1 MTAEGIVKLGD
12 LGLSRYFSSKT
23 NMAVSLVGT
32 PYYMSPERIREQP
45 YNFKSDIWSL
55 GCLLYEV
62 RCSLAHFSLFAAR
75 AFHGPGRSPSSPP
88 TRNLYKTIVAPNI
101 AGGAALSVLRRPAE
115 PLLPVQKD

>member
-32 PYYMSPERIREQP
+32 PYYMSPERIREMP

-62 RCSLAHFSLFAAR
+62 RRPGSGGQAAPR
-75 AFHGPGRSPSSPP
+75 LRRVPFSPSHNQ
-88 TRNLYKTIVAPNI
+88 TRLI
-101 AGGAALSVLRRPAE
+101 L
-115 PLLPVQKD
+115 